1 MIFQELNLN
10 VINVMKLYFN
20 ETNENKYSELKYS
33 DDTQSIMV
41 NEKEIN
47 NLYVS
52 DLNQSFLETS
62 PASKGCKKFSFDE
75 TLKSIQRH
83 DICYFRKS

>member
-1 MIFQELNLN
+1 MGTVKPTKNDNLSY
-10 VINVMKLYFN
+10 LGRA
-20 ETNENKYSELKYS
+20 
-33 DDTQSIMV
+33 
-41 NEKEIN
+41 
-47 NLYVS
+47 S
-52 DLNQSFLETS
+52 DLYQSFLETS

>member
-10 VINVMKLYFN
+10 VINAMKLYFD
-20 ETNENKYSELKYS
+20 ETNENKYSELKHS
-33 DDTQSIMV
+33 DDTQNIMV

-52 DLNQSFLETS
+52 NLNQSFWGTS
-62 PASKGCKKFSFDE
+62 PASKGYEKFSFD
-75 TLKSIQRH
+75 
-83 DICYFRKS
+83 